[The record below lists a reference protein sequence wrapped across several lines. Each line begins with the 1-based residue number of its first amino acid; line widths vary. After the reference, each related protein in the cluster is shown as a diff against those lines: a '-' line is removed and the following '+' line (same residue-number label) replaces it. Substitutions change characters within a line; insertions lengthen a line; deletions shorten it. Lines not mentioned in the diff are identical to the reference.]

1 MKKIWQEIID
11 KLRDLLN
18 FGEDRMQEQVVIDSI
33 SSDVNFRGAK
43 LWLLVI
49 AVFVASLGLNINS
62 TAVII
67 GAMLISPL
75 MGPIIGMGLGV
86 GINDYALFKRS
97 LWNYLIATLFSV
109 LTAMVYFQ
117 ISPITEAQSELL
129 ARTTPSIYDVCI
141 ALCGGLAG
149 IIALSNKSQRMGNVI
164 PGVAIAT
171 ALMPPLCTVGYG
183 IATGSLTFVL
193 GAFFLYLINSVF
205 IALSTSVC
213 VAFVLNFPKKVQV
226 NKERGKKVTRIFG
239 GIVIATIV
247 PSIILTFSIV
257 QSTIAEQRAKRFVEH
272 ELAIED
278 AHVVRHKY
286 DHREK
291 SLQVMLLGN
300 SLDSA
305 NIRRIEKRLSD
316 YKLDDVSLQIIQGS
330 NSIEESE
337 FIALLDSYQ
346 KNVYKY
352 IDEHSL
358 TSQDRKSPAAS
369 LSEQCIDIADTTLL
383 SELQYF
389 FPFVSDVVLSQ
400 GVSLSDFSRN
410 VKEPSPRVIVEID
423 QTSSDEEK
431 SKMEEWLT
439 IRTGLSSD
447 NIITYYSR

>member
-183 IATGSLTFVL
+183 IATGSLSFVL

-213 VAFVLNFPKKVQV
+213 VAFILHFPKKIQV
-226 NKERGKKVTRIFG
+226 DRERGKKVTRIFG

-257 QSTIAEQRAKRFVEH
+257 QSTIAEQRARRFVEH
-272 ELAIED
+272 ELSIEN

-330 NSIEESE
+330 NSVEESE

-358 TSQDRKSPAAS
+358 ATLGQGSSTAS
-369 LSEQCIDIADTTLL
+369 LAEQCIEVADTTLL
-383 SELQYF
+383 SELRYF

-400 GVSLSDFSRN
+400 GVSLSDFSQN
-410 VKEPSPRVIVEID
+410 VKQPSPWIIVEID

-439 IRTGLSSD
+439 IRTGLSSHS
-447 NIITYYSR
+447 IITYYSH